1 MDTLADQR
9 PQPHKPL
16 LSLSIAGM
24 LCLGVLGSSAHAEEF
39 SDAQPPYL
47 AQVVSHG
54 FFEPSE
60 AEGWFNKI
68 DESVWSVVGIEL
80 SAQRVGG
87 GELSALVIQGQFLKP
102 ADAEAWFTAA
112 GENKWNSDP
121 VVASVSEWHD
131 TTSASTAEFLAEYD
145 RGSVTS
151 GQGLD
156 PGIGPSTGTAGKG
169 E

>member
-1 MDTLADQR
+1 METLADR
-9 PQPHKPL
+9 PKPQKPL

-24 LCLGVLGSSAHAEEF
+24 LCLGVIGSSAYAEE
-39 SDAQPPYL
+39 SSQNPPPYL

-60 AEGWFNKI
+60 AEGWFDKI
-68 DESVWSVVGIEL
+68 DESVWSDVGIEL

-87 GELSALVIQGQFLKP
+87 GELPALVIQGQFLKP
-102 ADAEAWFTAA
+102 ADAEAWFEAA
-112 GENKWNSDP
+112 GENAWNSDP
-121 VVASVSEWHD
+121 VIASVSEWHD
-131 TTSASTAEFLAEYD
+131 TTSPSTAEFLAEYD
-145 RGSVTS
+145 RGSAAS

-156 PGIGPSTGTAGKG
+156 PGIGPSTGTVGKG